1 MIRAV
6 VQDGLIHPLGRLPI
20 DWAEGRMVLVQ
31 DAESPTSDDLDTWYQ
46 ELQRLGP
53 AQYDPGERD
62 EIQAILATADAQAKE
77 LFRRERESS

>member
-6 VQDGLIHPLGRLPI
+6 VQDGLIHPLDPLPV

-62 EIQAILATADAQAKE
+62 EIQAIWAAADAQAKA
-77 LFRRERESS
+77 LVRREMESP